1 MCMKRENI
9 IDESRVSPR
18 CLPKAKLF
26 VAQLLEI
33 AGNIAP
39 VLSEAKA
46 ALDEWDYRP
55 SDHTHTRAET
65 QMLYFA
71 QKIQKTLK
79 ALEDVYEKQTKGVK
93 TIFNREVMTE
103 LFLSMLQE
111 CVNVGG
117 EYV

>member
-1 MCMKRENI
+1 MCMRRYNI
-9 IDESRVSPR
+9 FEESRVSQR

-26 VAQLLEI
+26 VAQLFEI

-39 VLSEAKA
+39 VISKAKD

-55 SDHTHTRAET
+55 SDHTRTMAET

-79 ALEDVYEKQTKGVK
+79 AVEEAYEKSPKGVK
-93 TIFNREVMTE
+93 TIFNRQVMME

-111 CVNVGG
+111 CVNEGG